1 MPERE
6 RIESAVERIKA
17 NVAAARAIKEELD
30 KVKEEKRRRE
40 AQGAGGS

>member
-17 NVAAARAIKEELD
+17 NVAAGKAIKEELER
-30 KVKEEKRRRE
+30 VKEAQKQRE
-40 AQGAGGS
+40 AQEQRGS